1 VAQEQMTAHEVAAN
15 VMVTLSIVLAG
26 RNSIHTWW
34 TGIIGCSLFA
44 WVFGEARLYAD
55 VTLQV
60 FFIFSSIVGW
70 WRWHGSRAA
79 APAAVT
85 RAPLTTVAKAA
96 LVGAAA
102 ALAYGALLHRF
113 TDAYAPFVDSVVL
126 SFSVIGQ
133 WLMMQRKVECWPF
146 WLLVNIV
153 AVPLYASREL
163 YLTSGLYA
171 FYLLNAL
178 VSWRH
183 WWRLAQAEPAPVA
196 VAGA

>member
-1 VAQEQMTAHEVAAN
+1 MTMQEVAAN

-34 TGIIGCSLFA
+34 TGIIGCALFA
-44 WVFGEARLYAD
+44 WVFGEAKLYAD
-55 VTLQV
+55 VTLQG
-60 FFIFSSIVGW
+60 FFIVSSIVGW
-70 WRWHGSRAA
+70 WRWHGNRHA
-79 APAAVT
+79 APIPVT
-85 RAPLTTVAKAA
+85 RASVNTVQIAA
-96 LVGAAA
+96 AVGALS

-113 TDAYAPFVDSVVL
+113 TDAYAPHIDSVVL

-133 WLMMQRKVECWPF
+133 WLMMQRRVECWPF

-163 YLTSGLYA
+163 YLTSVLYA

-183 WWRLAQAEPAPVA
+183 WWQLARAETQAQTAA
-196 VAGA
+196 A

>member
-1 VAQEQMTAHEVAAN
+1 MTMQEVAAN

-34 TGIIGCSLFA
+34 TGIIGCALFA
-44 WVFGEARLYAD
+44 WVFGEAKLYAD
-55 VTLQV
+55 VTLQG
-60 FFIFSSIVGW
+60 FFIVSSIVGW
-70 WRWHGSRAA
+70 WRWQGSRHVAPAPVTHAPMASVLRAA
-79 APAAVT
+79 AM
-85 RAPLTTVAKAA
+85 
-96 LVGAAA
+96 GGIA
-102 ALAYGALLHRF
+102 ALAYGAMLHRF
-113 TDAYAPFVDSVVL
+113 TDAYAPYPDSVVL

-133 WLMMQRKVECWPF
+133 WLMMQRRVESWPF

-183 WWRLAQAEPAPVA
+183 WWRLAQAEPAPAAAA
-196 VAGA
+196 VA

>member
-1 VAQEQMTAHEVAAN
+1 MTAQEVAAN

-34 TGIIGCSLFA
+34 TGIVGCSLFA
-44 WVFGEARLYAD
+44 WVFGEAKLYAD

-60 FFIFSSIVGW
+60 FFIVSSVVGW
-70 WRWHGSRAA
+70 WRWHGSRHV

-85 RAPLTTVAKAA
+85 RAPMSTVARAA
-96 LVGAAA
+96 LVGGVA

-113 TDAYAPFVDSVVL
+113 TDAYAPFIDSVVL
-126 SFSVIGQ
+126 SFSVVGQ
-133 WLMMQRKVECWPF
+133 WLMMQRRVESWPF
-146 WLLVNIV
+146 WVLVNIV

-163 YLTSGLYA
+163 HLTSGLYV
-171 FYLLNAL
+171 FYLVNAL

-183 WWRLAQAEPAPVA
+183 WWRLSQATPTAAA
-196 VAGA
+196 VAPA

>member
-1 VAQEQMTAHEVAAN
+1 MTMHEVAAN

-34 TGIIGCSLFA
+34 TGIIGCALFA
-44 WVFGEARLYAD
+44 WVFGEAKLYAD
-55 VTLQV
+55 VTLQG
-60 FFIFSSIVGW
+60 FFIVSSIVGW
-70 WRWHGSRAA
+70 WRWHGNRHA
-79 APAAVT
+79 APIPVT
-85 RAPLTTVAKAA
+85 RASLNTVQIAA
-96 LVGAAA
+96 AIGALA

-113 TDAYAPFVDSVVL
+113 TDAYAPFLDSVVL
-126 SFSVIGQ
+126 TFSVIGQ
-133 WLMMQRKVECWPF
+133 WLMMQRRVESWPF

-171 FYLLNAL
+171 FYLVNAV

-183 WWRLAQAEPAPVA
+183 WWRLAQAQAIPQAA
-196 VAGA
+196 ATA

>member
-1 VAQEQMTAHEVAAN
+1 MTTQEVAAN

-34 TGIIGCSLFA
+34 TGIVGCALFA
-44 WVFGEARLYAD
+44 WVFGEAKLYAD
-55 VTLQV
+55 VTLQG
-60 FFIFSSIVGW
+60 FFIVSSVVGW
-70 WRWHGSRAA
+70 WRWQGGRHVAPVPVTHAPIGSVLRAA
-79 APAAVT
+79 AI
-85 RAPLTTVAKAA
+85 
-96 LVGAAA
+96 GGIA
-102 ALAYGALLHRF
+102 ALAYGTLLHRF
-113 TDAYAPFVDSVVL
+113 TDAYAPFLDSVVL

-133 WLMMQRKVECWPF
+133 WLMMQRRVESWPF

-183 WWRLAQAEPAPVA
+183 WWRLAQAEPTPAA
-196 VAGA
+196 VAAA

>member
-1 VAQEQMTAHEVAAN
+1 MTNQELAAN

-34 TGIIGCSLFA
+34 TGIVGCALFT

-55 VTLQV
+55 VTLQG
-60 FFIFSSIVGW
+60 FFIVSSVVGW
-70 WRWHGSRAA
+70 WRWHGNRHA
-79 APAAVT
+79 APIPVT
-85 RAPLTTVAKAA
+85 RASLDTVLIA
-96 LVGAAA
+96 GAIGAVA

-113 TDAYAPFVDSVVL
+113 TDAYAPFLDSVVL
-126 SFSVIGQ
+126 SFSVVGQ
-133 WLMMQRKVECWPF
+133 WLMMQRRVESWPF
-146 WLLVNIV
+146 WVLVNIV

-171 FYLLNAL
+171 FYLVNAL

-183 WWRLAQAEPAPVA
+183 WWRLARAEATPEATA
-196 VAGA
+196 AA